1 MATFR
6 RATKTKS
13 RLRAA
18 FDGTAGSG
26 KTFTAL
32 RGAAFIASTIPGGRI
47 AVINSESGA
56 VEKYLGL
63 APDGIPFDFD
73 VCELTDYAPTSYTA
87 AILEAGRAGYAV
99 LIIDSL
105 SHAWEGSGGAL
116 ELVDRKKGSSANSFT
131 AWKEI
136 TPMHRR
142 MIDAILRSPCHV
154 MATMRTKTEYVL
166 EEQVNQQGRKVMVPR
181 KVGMA
186 PIQRQ
191 GMEYEFDVV
200 GDLDVNHTLTVSK
213 TRCPAIDGVQI
224 VKPGAEFFKPL
235 LDWLNGGVEPPDGYY
250 TASEADLK
258 ALEDRQVKAER
269 AAAAAAKEAQPKKSV
284 EELMAEAAARNG
296 SNGNGESSDGG
307 VAGVPGSTG
316 ASESSGIARASQSQD
331 SIAAASPSPTE
342 KKSIGEPPRN
352 TTLEEW
358 AAYIAAT
365 TPANRSDPGSI
376 TDAQQE
382 RIKGYAACLAPEVS
396 KDAIKRAIEAR
407 GANKLAE
414 LSFDNANGLLDN
426 LVRKGL
432 ELGRCPPAPRGNG
445 HANET
450 HLPGKEAA
458 PAGDENPTQ

>member
-116 ELVDRKKGSSANSFT
+116 ELVDRKKSASGSSANSFT

-235 LDWLNGGVEPPDGYY
+235 LEWLNEGVEPPAGYY
-250 TASEADLK
+250 TASEDDLR
-258 ALEDRQVKAER
+258 ALEERQVKAER

-296 SNGNGESSDGG
+296 E
-307 VAGVPGSTG
+307 P
-316 ASESSGIARASQSQD
+316 
-331 SIAAASPSPTE
+331 PTE

-432 ELGRCPPAPRGNG
+432 ELGRCPPAPSGNG

-450 HLPGKEAA
+450 HSPGKEAA